1 MGVGRSVDLVVERC
15 VSALGSLYS
24 VWCVPWGRQMG
35 AGAHTCLESGGKG
48 RRSD

>member
-15 VSALGSLYS
+15 VSGLGSLYS
-24 VWCVPWGRQMG
+24 VWCVLWGREMG
-35 AGAHTCLESGGKG
+35 AGAHTCLESGDKG